1 MFYRRSTTPSLWS
14 EMERLQQEMDRLFG
28 NVNPGH
34 FEIGPTFP
42 ALNVYTN
49 EQAEIITAQ
58 MPGFKPEDI
67 DINVVGETLT
77 ISGEAQDRDVDA
89 KAEYHRQERSYGKFT
104 RSIELLFPVDAD
116 KIDAAFE
123 NGILRIHLPR
133 AEADRPKKISVK
145 TA

>member
-1 MFYRRSTTPSLWS
+1 MLYRRSSTPSLWS

-28 NVNPGH
+28 NANPGH

-42 ALNVYTN
+42 AMNIYTN
-49 EQAEIITAQ
+49 EQAEIVTAE

-67 DINVVGETLT
+67 EINVVGETLT
-77 ISGEAQDRDVDA
+77 ISGERQD
-89 KAEYHRQERSYGKFT
+89 KNMESNAEYHRQERSYGKFT
-104 RSIELLFPVDAD
+104 RSIELLFPVEAD
-116 KIDAAFE
+116 KVDAAFE